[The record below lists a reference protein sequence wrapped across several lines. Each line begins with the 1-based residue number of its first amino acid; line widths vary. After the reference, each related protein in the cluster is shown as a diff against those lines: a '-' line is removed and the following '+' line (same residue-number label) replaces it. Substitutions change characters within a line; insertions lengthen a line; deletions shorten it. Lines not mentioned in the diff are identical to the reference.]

1 MAIAVPRPKPQKR
14 AVGWRG
20 SPKRREA
27 IAFYLFISPWIF
39 GFLVFTVGP
48 IIASAYFSFTQYDIA
63 NAPKWVGLT
72 NYQNLFSDPIF
83 WKSITVT
90 LHFAVLALPLGLV
103 ASIALALLLNLKLP
117 GLSVWRT
124 LYYFPSV
131 ISGVAV
137 ALLWQLIFQPS
148 FGVLNVFIYTTFHII
163 GPQWAFDEAWV
174 IPMFVIMSL
183 WSVGGSML
191 IYLGGLQGIPTQ
203 LYEAAEIDGA
213 NAWHRLWTVTL
224 PMLTPVILFNLILGI
239 IGAFSYFTNAYVMT
253 QGGPNYGSYFYLL
266 MLYQTA
272 WQFLKM
278 GLASAMAWLFFLL
291 VLVITIIV
299 MRTSLMWVYY
309 EEDRR

>member
-1 MAIAVPRPKPQKR
+1 MAIAVPRPKPHKR

-20 SPKRREA
+20 SPARREA

-48 IIASAYFSFTQYDIA
+48 VIASAYFSFTQYDIA

-174 IPMFVIMSL
+174 VPMFVIMSL

-291 VLVITIIV
+291 VLVITVIV

>member
-291 VLVITIIV
+291 VLVITVIV

>member
-1 MAIAVPRPKPQKR
+1 MSIAVPRPQPAKR
-14 AVGWRG
+14 TVRWRG
-20 SPKRREA
+20 SPARREA

-63 NAPKWVGLT
+63 NPPKWIGLT
-72 NYQNLFSDPIF
+72 NYQNLFADPIF
-83 WKSITVT
+83 WKSVTVT
-90 LHFAVLALPLGLV
+90 LHFAVLALPIGLV
-103 ASIALALLLNLKLP
+103 ASIALALLLNLQLP
-117 GLSVWRT
+117 GLSIWRT
-124 LYYFPSV
+124 LYYLPSV

-148 FGVLNVFIYTTFHII
+148 FGVLNVFLYTTFHVI
-163 GPQWAFDEAWV
+163 GPQWAYDEPWV

-183 WSVGGSML
+183 WSVGGGML

-213 NAWHRLWTVTL
+213 NAWHRLWSVTL

-239 IGAFSYFTNAYVMT
+239 IGAFSYFTNAFVMT

-266 MLYQTA
+266 DLYYTA
-272 WQFLKM
+272 WNYLKM

-309 EEDRR
+309 EEERR

>member
-239 IGAFSYFTNAYVMT
+239 ISAFSYFTNAYVMT

>member
-1 MAIAVPRPKPQKR
+1 MAIAVPRHKPQKR

>member
-1 MAIAVPRPKPQKR
+1 MAIAVPRPKPHKR

-20 SPKRREA
+20 SPARREA

-48 IIASAYFSFTQYDIA
+48 VIASAYFSFTQYDIA

-174 IPMFVIMSL
+174 VPMFVIMSL

-203 LYEAAEIDGA
+203 LY
-213 NAWHRLWTVTL
+213 
-224 PMLTPVILFNLILGI
+224 
-239 IGAFSYFTNAYVMT
+239 
-253 QGGPNYGSYFYLL
+253 
-266 MLYQTA
+266 
-272 WQFLKM
+272 
-278 GLASAMAWLFFLL
+278 
-291 VLVITIIV
+291 
-299 MRTSLMWVYY
+299 
-309 EEDRR
+309 

>member
-1 MAIAVPRPKPQKR
+1 MAIAVPRPKPHKR

-20 SPKRREA
+20 SPARREA

-39 GFLVFTVGP
+39 GFLVFTLGP
-48 IIASAYFSFTQYDIA
+48 IIASGYFSFTQYDIA

-174 IPMFVIMSL
+174 VPMFVIMSL

-291 VLVITIIV
+291 VLVITVIV

>member
-1 MAIAVPRPKPQKR
+1 MAIAVPRPKPHKR

-20 SPKRREA
+20 SPARREA

-39 GFLVFTVGP
+39 GFLVFTLGP
-48 IIASAYFSFTQYDIA
+48 IIASGYFSFTQYDIA

-174 IPMFVIMSL
+174 VPMFVIMSL